1 MPAEAWVS
9 LELRRDIFR
18 SYSMCINVC
27 VHIYIYICTNVQVDM
42 STTVRQHVDLVDCPV
57 DLHLSLRSGFA
68 TACAYDSTV
77 ECGSN
82 CLFKHSH

>member
-1 MPAEAWVS
+1 MPIALCIQIYACIIMCVS
-9 LELRRDIFR
+9 
-18 SYSMCINVC
+18 VC
-27 VHIYIYICTNVQVDM
+27 VYVYRIVQVDM
-42 STTVRQHVDLVDCPV
+42 STTVRHHVDLVDCPV
-57 DLHLSLRSGFA
+57 DLHLSLLSSFA